1 MTDPNR
7 YCDKMAAKKKTKAY
21 AQAGVNIDLADRM
34 KGGLKESLKSASRP
48 EVLGAVGGFGG
59 LFDLSKSKYKEPV
72 LVSSIDG
79 VGTKLKIAF
88 ESGKHKSVGM
98 DIVNH
103 CIDDISVIGAE
114 PLFFLDYLGLG
125 KLEPK
130 VFKQLLAGIAEA
142 CAATNCALIGGE
154 TAQLPDMYSK
164 GEYDIAGVVVGIV
177 EKKKMLSGST
187 IKAGDVVI
195 GLPSNGLHT
204 NGYTLARKVLF
215 DQAKLSLKDKVPG
228 SRQTLEKA
236 LMAPHTNYAPL
247 LQPLLAEFNTGRSS
261 KVRAGN
267 AIFGIAHITGGGFT
281 GNIPRILP
289 DAVDVEIDTR
299 CWEPL
304 PIFKLI
310 GEKGGIDFEEMYEV
324 FNMGIGMTLA
334 VDRKQAEAVLAFC
347 RDGGCQAVQI
357 GRAVKGSGKVTL
369 LS

>member
-1 MTDPNR
+1 MSS
-7 YCDKMAAKKKTKAY
+7 KKKSKAY

-34 KGGLKESLKSASRP
+34 KGGLKESLRNASRP

-130 VFKQLLAGIAEA
+130 VFKQILSGISEA
-142 CAATNCALIGGE
+142 CAGANCALIGGE

-164 GEYDIAGVVVGIV
+164 GEYDIAGVIIGIV

-187 IKAGDVVI
+187 IRTGDVVI

-215 DQAKLSLKDKVPG
+215 DKAKLTIKDKVTG
-228 SRQTLEKA
+228 TKQTLEKA
-236 LMAPHTNYAPL
+236 LMVPHTNYAPL
-247 LQPLLAEFNTGRSS
+247 LQPLLAKFN
-261 KVRAGN
+261 AGKTSAKRKDN
-267 AIFGIAHITGGGFT
+267 AVFGIAHITGGGFT

-289 DAVDVEIDTR
+289 EDVNVQIDTTA
-299 CWEPL
+299 WTPL
-304 PIFKLI
+304 PIFSMI
-310 GEKGGIDFEEMYEV
+310 GQLGEIDFEEMYEV
-324 FNMGIGMTLA
+324 FNMGIGMTLV
-334 VDRKQAEAVLAFC
+334 VDAKKADEIVAFC
-347 RDGGCQAVQI
+347 RENGTQAVRI
-357 GRAVKGSGKVTL
+357 GQVVEGVGKVDL
-369 LS
+369 LR

>member
-1 MTDPNR
+1 MP
-7 YCDKMAAKKKTKAY
+7 AKKKSKAY

-59 LFDLSKSKYKEPV
+59 LFDLSQTKYKEPV

-130 VFKQLLAGIAEA
+130 VFKQLIAGISEA
-142 CAATNCALIGGE
+142 CIASKCALIGGE

-164 GEYDIAGVVVGIV
+164 GEYDIAGVIIGVV
-177 EKKKMLSGST
+177 EKKRMLSGST
-187 IKAGDVVI
+187 IRPGDVVI

-215 DQAKLSLKDKVPG
+215 EKGKLSLKDKVPG
-228 SRQTLEKA
+228 SKQTLEKA

-247 LQPLLAEFNTGRSS
+247 LQPLLEKFNAGKSS
-261 KVRAGN
+261 KFRKGN
-267 AIFGIAHITGGGFT
+267 AVFGIAHITGGGFT

-289 DAVDVEIDTR
+289 ETVDVEIETGA
-299 CWEPL
+299 WEPL
-304 PIFKLI
+304 PIFQLI
-310 GEKGGIDFEEMYEV
+310 QEKGGVDFEEMYEV
-324 FNMGIGMTLA
+324 FNMGMGMTLV
-334 VDRKQAEAVLAFC
+334 VDPQQAEQVLEFC
-347 RDGGCQAVQI
+347 HSHGCQATRI
-357 GRAVKGSGKVTL
+357 GRATKGSGKVRL
-369 LS
+369 QR

>member
-1 MTDPNR
+1 MSS
-7 YCDKMAAKKKTKAY
+7 KKKTKAY
-21 AQAGVNIDLADRM
+21 AEAGVNIDLADRM
-34 KGGLKESLKSASRP
+34 KGGLKESLRAASRP

-130 VFKQLLAGIAEA
+130 VFKQILSGISEA
-142 CAATNCALIGGE
+142 CAAANCALIGGE

-164 GEYDIAGVVVGIV
+164 GEYDIAGVVIGIV

-187 IKAGDVVI
+187 IKPGDVVV

-215 DQAKLSLKDKVPG
+215 DKAGLTIKDKVKG
-228 SRQTLEKA
+228 TKQTIEQA
-236 LMAPHTNYAPL
+236 LMVPHTNYAPV
-247 LQPLLAEFNTGRSS
+247 LQPLLAQFNVGSS
-261 KVRAGN
+261 SAVRKGN
-267 AIFGIAHITGGGFT
+267 GIFGIAHITGGGFT

-289 DAVDVEIDTR
+289 ENVNVQIETSA
-299 CWEPL
+299 WEPL
-304 PIFKLI
+304 PIFKMI
-310 GEKGGIDFEEMYEV
+310 GELGGIDFDEMYEV
-324 FNMGIGMTLA
+324 FNMGMGMTLV
-334 VDRKQAEAVLAFC
+334 VDAKQAEAIVAFC
-347 RDGGCQAVQI
+347 NERGTKAVRI
-357 GRAVKGSGKVTL
+357 GQVVAGVGKVDL
-369 LS
+369 LK

>member
-1 MTDPNR
+1 MPSQ
-7 YCDKMAAKKKTKAY
+7 KKTKAY

-34 KGGLKESLKSASRP
+34 KGGLKESLRNASRP

-130 VFKQLLAGIAEA
+130 VFKQILSGISEA
-142 CAATNCALIGGE
+142 CAAANCALIGGE
-154 TAQLPDMYSK
+154 TAQLPDMYAK
-164 GEYDIAGVVVGIV
+164 GEYDIAGVIIGIV
-177 EKKKMLSGST
+177 EKKRMLSGAT
-187 IKAGDVVI
+187 IKAGDVVV

-215 DQAKLSLKDKVPG
+215 GKAGLKLSDKVTG
-228 SRQTLEKA
+228 SKQTLEKA

-247 LQPLLAEFNTGRSS
+247 LQPLLAAFNAGKSS
-261 KVRAGN
+261 AVRKGN
-267 AIFGIAHITGGGFT
+267 AVFGIAHITGGGFT

-289 DAVDVEIDTR
+289 DSVNAQIDTGS
-299 CWEPL
+299 WEPL
-304 PIFKLI
+304 PIFKMI
-310 GEKGGIDFEEMYEV
+310 GELGGIDFDEMYEV
-324 FNMGIGMTLA
+324 FNMGIGMTLV
-334 VDRKQAEAVLAFC
+334 VDAKQASAIVDFC
-347 RDGGCQAVQI
+347 RERGVQAVPV
-357 GRAVKGSGKVTL
+357 GRITNGVGKVDL
-369 LS
+369 IR

>member
-1 MTDPNR
+1 MP
-7 YCDKMAAKKKTKAY
+7 AKKKTKAY

-34 KGGLKESLKSASRP
+34 KGGLKESLKNASRP

-88 ESGKHKSVGM
+88 QSGKHKSVGM

-130 VFKQLLAGIAEA
+130 VFKQILSGISEA
-142 CAATNCALIGGE
+142 CAAANCALIGGE
-154 TAQLPDMYSK
+154 TAQLPDMYSED
-164 GEYDIAGVVVGIV
+164 EYDIAGVIVGIV
-177 EKKKMLSGST
+177 EKSKMLSGST
-187 IKAGDVVI
+187 MKAGDIVV

-215 DQAKLSLKDKVPG
+215 DKAGLSLKDKVPG
-228 SRQTLEKA
+228 TRETLEKA

-247 LQPLLAEFNTGRSS
+247 LQPLLAAFNTGRSS
-261 KVRAGN
+261 QFRKGN

-281 GNIPRILP
+281 GNIPRIMP
-289 DAVDVEIDTR
+289 DNVDVEIDTNS
-299 CWEPL
+299 WEPL
-304 PIFKLI
+304 PIFDLI

-324 FNMGIGMTLA
+324 FNMGIGMTLV
-334 VDRKQAEAVLAFC
+334 VDPKQVEAVLEFC
-347 RDGGCQAVQI
+347 HAAGVQALDI
-357 GRAVKGSGKVTL
+357 GRVVEGSGKVKL
-369 LS
+369 VR

>member
-1 MTDPNR
+1 M
-7 YCDKMAAKKKTKAY
+7 KTKAY
-21 AQAGVNIDLADRM
+21 AAAGVNIALADRM

-130 VFKQLLAGIAEA
+130 VFKQILAGISEA

-154 TAQLPDMYSK
+154 TAQLPDMYSE
-164 GEYDIAGVVVGIV
+164 GEYDIAGVIVGIA
-177 EKKKMLSGST
+177 EKRKMLSGQT
-187 IKAGDVVI
+187 IRSGDVAI

-204 NGYTLARKVLF
+204 NGYTLARKALF
-215 DQAKLSLKDKVPG
+215 EKAKLTLKDKVPG
-228 SRQTLEKA
+228 ARQSIEKA

-247 LQPLLAEFNTGRSS
+247 LQPLLAKFNKGTSS
-261 KVRAGN
+261 KVRKGN
-267 AIFGIAHITGGGFT
+267 AVFGIAHITGGGFT

-289 DAVDVEIDTR
+289 DKIDVEIDTGS
-299 CWEPL
+299 WKPL

-310 GEKGGIDFEEMYEV
+310 QEKGGIEFDEMYEV
-324 FNMGIGMTLA
+324 FNMGIGMTLL
-334 VDRKQAEAVLAFC
+334 VDPKQADAVLKFC
-347 RDGGCQAVQI
+347 HENGCAALRVGQ
-357 GRAVKGSGKVTL
+357 AVKGSGKTIL
-369 LS
+369 LEND

>member
-1 MTDPNR
+1 
-7 YCDKMAAKKKTKAY
+7 MAAKKKTKAY

-79 VGTKLKIAF
+79 VGTKLKLAF

-130 VFKQLLAGIAEA
+130 VFKQILAGISEA

-164 GEYDIAGVVVGIV
+164 GEYDIAGVIVGIV

-187 IKAGDVVI
+187 IRPGDVVI

-215 DQAKLSLKDKVPG
+215 DKAKLGLKDKIPG
-228 SRQTLEKA
+228 TKETLEKA
-236 LMAPHTNYAPL
+236 LMVPHTNYAPL
-247 LQPLLAEFNTGRSS
+247 LQPLLAKFNQGTSS
-261 KVRAGN
+261 KVRKGN
-267 AIFGIAHITGGGFT
+267 AVFGIAHITGGGFT

-289 DAVDVEIDTR
+289 ESVDVEIDTKT
-299 CWEPL
+299 WEPL

-324 FNMGIGMTLA
+324 FNMGIGMTLVVDKKEAESVLSFCHENGCAA
-334 VDRKQAEAVLAFC
+334 VA
-347 RDGGCQAVQI
+347 I
-357 GRAVKGSGKVTL
+357 GQAVKGSGKVNL
-369 LS
+369 VR

>member
-1 MTDPNR
+1 
-7 YCDKMAAKKKTKAY
+7 MAAKKKTKAY
-21 AQAGVNIDLADRM
+21 AEVGVNIDLADRM

-130 VFKQLLAGIAEA
+130 VFKQILAGISEA
-142 CAATNCALIGGE
+142 CAGANCALIGGE

-164 GEYDIAGVVVGIV
+164 GEYDIAGVIVGIA

-187 IKAGDVVI
+187 IRPGDVVI
-195 GLPSNGLHT
+195 GLPSSGLHT
-204 NGYTLARKVLF
+204 NGYTLARKVIF
-215 DQAKLSLKDKVPG
+215 DKAKLTLKDKVPG
-228 SRQTLEKA
+228 TRQSIEKA
-236 LMAPHTNYAPL
+236 LMVPHTNYAPL
-247 LQPLLAEFNTGRSS
+247 LQPLLAKFNVGTSS
-261 KVRAGN
+261 KVRKGN
-267 AIFGIAHITGGGFT
+267 AVFGIAHITGGGFT

-289 DAVDVEIDTR
+289 EKVDVEIETST
-299 CWEPL
+299 WEPL

-310 GEKGGIDFEEMYEV
+310 GEKGGIDFDEMYEV
-324 FNMGIGMTLA
+324 FNMGIGMTLV
-334 VDRKQAEAVLAFC
+334 VDGKQADEVLAFC
-347 RDGGCQAVQI
+347 HSNGCKAVKI
-357 GRAVKGSGKVTL
+357 GQAVKGSGKVAL
-369 LS
+369 KA

>member
-1 MTDPNR
+1 MP
-7 YCDKMAAKKKTKAY
+7 AKKKTKAY
-21 AQAGVNIDLADRM
+21 AEVGVNIDLADRM

-130 VFKQLLAGIAEA
+130 VFKQILAGISEA
-142 CAATNCALIGGE
+142 CASANCALIGGE

-164 GEYDIAGVVVGIV
+164 GEYDIAGVIVGIA

-187 IKAGDVVI
+187 IRPGDVVI
-195 GLPSNGLHT
+195 GLPSSGLHT
-204 NGYTLARKVLF
+204 NGYTLARKVIF
-215 DQAKLSLKDKVPG
+215 DKAKLTLKDKVPG
-228 SRQTLEKA
+228 TRQSIEKA
-236 LMAPHTNYAPL
+236 LMVPHTNYAPL
-247 LQPLLAEFNTGRSS
+247 LQPLLAKFNQGRSS
-261 KVRAGN
+261 KFRKDN
-267 AIFGIAHITGGGFT
+267 AVFGIAHITGGGFT

-289 DAVDVEIDTR
+289 EKVDVEIETSS
-299 CWEPL
+299 WEPL

-310 GEKGGIDFEEMYEV
+310 GEKGGIDFDEMYEV
-324 FNMGIGMTLA
+324 FNMGIGMTLV
-334 VDRKQAEAVLAFC
+334 VDGKQADEVLEFC
-347 RDGGCQAVQI
+347 HANGCK
-357 GRAVKGSGKVTL
+357 AVKIGQATKGTGKVQL
-369 LS
+369 KK

>member
-1 MTDPNR
+1 MSP
-7 YCDKMAAKKKTKAY
+7 KKKTKAY
-21 AQAGVNIDLADRM
+21 AQVGVNIDLADRM
-34 KGGLKESLKSASRP
+34 KGGLKDSLRSASRP

-130 VFKQLLAGIAEA
+130 VFKQIIAGVSQA
-142 CAATNCALIGGE
+142 CAAANCALIGGE

-204 NGYTLARKVLF
+204 NGYTLARKVIF
-215 DQAKLSLKDKVPG
+215 ETAKLGLKDKVPG
-228 SRQTLEKA
+228 SRQTVEAA
-236 LMAPHTNYAPL
+236 LMAPHTNYAPV
-247 LQPLLAEFNTGRSS
+247 LQPLLAHFNTGAASRFR
-261 KVRAGN
+261 KGN
-267 AIFGIAHITGGGFT
+267 AVFGIAHITGGGFT

-289 DAVDVEIDTR
+289 DEVDVEIDTKT
-299 CWEPL
+299 WQPL
-304 PIFKLI
+304 PIFQLI
-310 GEKGGIDFEEMYEV
+310 AEKGNVDFAEMYEV
-324 FNMGIGMTLA
+324 FNMGIGMTLI
-334 VDRKQAEAVLAFC
+334 VDTKQANAVLEY
-347 RDGGCQAVQI
+347 CQANGCKAVAI
-357 GRAVKGSGKVTL
+357 GKTVKGTGKVIL
-369 LS
+369 K

>member
-1 MTDPNR
+1 MP
-7 YCDKMAAKKKTKAY
+7 AKKKSKAY

-59 LFDLSKSKYKEPV
+59 LFDLSKSKYREPV

-125 KLEPK
+125 KLDPK
-130 VFKQLLAGIAEA
+130 VFKQLIAGISEA
-142 CAATNCALIGGE
+142 CIATNCALIGGE

-164 GEYDIAGVVVGIV
+164 GEYDIAGVIVGVV
-177 EKKKMLSGST
+177 EKKRMLSGAT
-187 IKAGDVVI
+187 IKPGDAVI

-215 DQAKLSLKDKVPG
+215 EKGGMSLKDKVPG
-228 SRQTLEKA
+228 TRQSLEKA

-247 LQPLLAEFNTGRSS
+247 LQPLLAKFNAGRSS
-261 KVRAGN
+261 TVRKGN
-267 AIFGIAHITGGGFT
+267 AVFGIAHITGGGFT

-289 DAVDVEIDTR
+289 ETVDVEIDTAA
-299 CWEPL
+299 WEPL
-304 PIFKLI
+304 PVFKLI
-310 GEKGGIDFEEMYEV
+310 QETGDIDFEEMYEV
-324 FNMGIGMTLA
+324 FNMGMGMTLV
-334 VDRKQAEAVLAFC
+334 VDPKQADALLAFC
-347 RDGGCQAVQI
+347 RSNGCDAVAVGQT
-357 GRAVKGSGKVTL
+357 VKGSGTVL
-369 LS
+369 LKR